1 MEFINKLKNIFTRDP
16 LAEPVTGW
24 RGHLLRNGLLLI
36 ILLIVLLLVT
46 ASLIVSNEP
55 DTFNVQVQADT
66 RLAELGRS
74 YTPGV
79 LTTSTIIE
87 VASTLL
93 DKPGGY
99 LSNDVMPPGVLV
111 DNMPNWEFGV
121 LVQVR
126 DISKVMRENF
136 SRSQSQSAEDKDLII
151 AEPGFNFPND
161 SWIFPASES
170 QYQEAID
177 AMRSYLLRLTD
188 PNEQQAQFFTRADNL
203 NAWLSNVESRLGSL
217 SQRLSASVAHARSN
231 IDPGVALSTDR
242 LSPSVLQ
249 LKVQTPWNQIDDV
262 FYEARGASWA
272 LLHFLRA
279 VQVDFKDVLEKKNA
293 VVSVDQI
300 IRELEAT
307 QSFMFSPIILNGGG
321 FGFIANHSLVMASY
335 ISRANAAI
343 IDLRALLQQG

>member
-1 MEFINKLKNIFTRDP
+1 MQIFTQAKNFFRRDP
-16 LAEPVTGW
+16 MTELPDGNQFLW
-24 RGHLLRNGLLLI
+24 IRNAALLLALV
-36 ILLIVLLLVT
+36 LLVLLLV

-55 DTFNVQVQADT
+55 DTFNVQSRNEV
-66 RLAELGRS
+66 RLQTLSRS
-74 YTPGV
+74 YVPGA
-79 LTTSTIIE
+79 LTAGTIIE

-93 DKPGGY
+93 EKSGGY
-99 LSNDVMPPGVLV
+99 LSNDIMPPGVWV

-136 SRSQSQSAEDKDLII
+136 SRSQSQSVEDEDLII

-170 QYQEAID
+170 QYKQAI
-177 AMRSYLLRLTD
+177 AAISSYLSRLTD
-188 PNEQQAQFFTRADNL
+188 PENRQAQFFTRADNL

-217 SQRLSASVAHARSN
+217 SQRLSSSVAQNRINSDLAGDASTSPVNAARQ
-231 IDPGVALSTDR
+231 V
-242 LSPSVLQ
+242 Q
-249 LKVQTPWNQIDDV
+249 VQTPWNQIDDV

-279 VQVDFKDVLEKKNA
+279 VQIDFKDVLENKNA
-293 VVSVDQI
+293 DASVEQI

-307 QSFMFSPIILNGGG
+307 QSFMFSPMILNGDG
-321 FGFIANHSLVMASY
+321 FGLMANHSLVMASY